1 MNWAIKS
8 GPRWRRG
15 VLALVMLS
23 VLTGAG
29 LWVAGEQL
37 SRPARASLGPPPAD
51 LQARA
56 VRIPVPRPI
65 PDAEGEQAPGQVS
78 GWFSPGQPGR
88 GAVLLLHGVRSHRGQ
103 MLARARLLH
112 EAGLGVLLIDLPA
125 HGESSGERISFGWRE
140 SQGVAAALSFLR
152 RELPQEK
159 LGVIGVSLGG
169 ASLLLL
175 PPAQRGPL
183 QAVALESVYPTIKEA
198 VHNRLRVRLGETL
211 SRGLTPLLLSQLP
224 LRLGVEPS
232 QLRPEQA
239 LRQLGETP
247 VLVAGGQLDTQTPP
261 TEARRMAA
269 AAPQLHA
276 LWLLDGAHHTD
287 LQAFAPEAYRQQV
300 LDFLIQRLRTD
311 TDVGANTA
319 PTATP

>member
-1 MNWAIKS
+1 M
-8 GPRWRRG
+8 
-15 VLALVMLS
+15 LALVMLG
-23 VLTGAG
+23 VLSGVA

-37 SRPARASLGPPPAD
+37 SQAARASLGPPPAD
-51 LQARA
+51 LQART

-65 PDAEGEQAPGQVS
+65 PELATEQAPGQVS
-78 GWFSPGQPGR
+78 AWFSPGQPGR

-125 HGESSGERISFGWRE
+125 HGESSGQRISFGWRE
-140 SQGVAAALSFLR
+140 SQGVAAALNFIR

-183 QAVALESVYPTIKEA
+183 QAVVLESVYPTIEEA
-198 VHNRLRVRLGETL
+198 VHNRLRARTGEPL
-211 SRGLTPLLLSQLP
+211 SRGLAPLLLSQLP
-224 LRLGVEPS
+224 PRLGVEPS

-261 TEARRMAA
+261 AETQRMAA
-269 AAPQLHA
+269 AAPQLQA
-276 LWLLDGAHHTD
+276 LWLVEGAHHTD
-287 LQAFAPEAYRQQV
+287 LQAFAPEAYRQRV
-300 LDFLIQRLRTD
+300 LAFLIQRLRAD
-311 TDVGANTA
+311 AAAVL
-319 PTATP
+319 TATP

>member
-1 MNWAIKS
+1 MNGAIRS

-15 VLALVMLS
+15 MLALVMLS
-23 VLTGAG
+23 VLSGAG

-51 LQARA
+51 LQGRA

-65 PDAEGEQAPGQVS
+65 PDASGEQAPGQVS
-78 GWFSPGQPGR
+78 AWFSPGQPGR
-88 GAVLLLHGVRSHRGQ
+88 GAMLLLHGVRSHRGQ

-125 HGESSGERISFGWRE
+125 HGESSGDRISFGWRE
-140 SQGVAAALSFLR
+140 SQGVAAALNFLR

-159 LGVIGVSLGG
+159 IGVIGVSLGG

-183 QAVALESVYPTIKEA
+183 QAVVLESVYPTIEEA
-198 VHNRLRVRLGETL
+198 VHNRLRLRIGELL
-211 SRGLTPLLLSQLP
+211 SRGLAPLLLSQLP

-239 LRQLGETP
+239 LRQLDAP

-261 TEARRMAA
+261 AETQRMAA
-269 AAPQLHA
+269 AAPQLQV
-276 LWLLDGAHHTD
+276 LWLVEGAHHTD
-287 LQAFAPEAYRQQV
+287 LQAFAPELYRQRV
-300 LDFLIQRLRTD
+300 LAFLIQRLR
-311 TDVGANTA
+311 AHTA
-319 PTATP
+319 DALTPAS

>member
-1 MNWAIKS
+1 MNWAIRS

-15 VLALVMLS
+15 VLALVMLG
-23 VLTGAG
+23 VLSGAG
-29 LWVAGEQL
+29 LWIAGEQL

-51 LQARA
+51 LQART

-65 PDAEGEQAPGQVS
+65 PELATEQATGQVS
-78 GWFSPGQPGR
+78 AWFSPGQPGR

-140 SQGVAAALSFLR
+140 SQGVAAALNFLR
-152 RELPQEK
+152 RELPQER

-183 QAVALESVYPTIKEA
+183 QAVVLESVYSTIEEA
-198 VHNRLRVRLGETL
+198 VHNRLRVRIGEFL

-224 LRLGVEPS
+224 LRLGVVPA

-239 LRQLGETP
+239 LRQLDAP
-247 VLVAGGQLDTQTPP
+247 VLVAGGQLDTQTPSAE
-261 TEARRMAA
+261 TQRMAA
-269 AAPQLHA
+269 AAPQLQA
-276 LWLLDGAHHTD
+276 LWLVEGAHHTD
-287 LQAFAPEAYRQQV
+287 LQAFSPEAYRQKV
-300 LDFLIQRLRTD
+300 LAFLIQRLRAD
-311 TDVGANTA
+311 AA
-319 PTATP
+319 AASSATP